1 MSWHKSKTVDEFANE
16 DDVDDEEIALKDAKQ
31 IHCRVQWKN
40 HDLIDD
46 EIDHQTIL
54 LGLKH
59 PSFEKVN

>member
-1 MSWHKSKTVDEFANE
+1 MSWHKSVTVDNEFANE
-16 DDVDDEEIALKDAKQ
+16 DDEEITPKNPKQ

-40 HDLIDD
+40 HDLVAD

-59 PSFEKVN
+59 PSFEKVKLN